1 MRTLDEI
8 KEVINQ
14 ITYKRG
20 WVIIVSLDGNRP
32 VLQVEFE
39 GEDVVTGAIEKQKCR
54 KWFLSYHMCNNE
66 LVGTAFNAIRAAEE
80 HETRE
85 FFKYKNERVM
95 NPHFSYDDIADLI
108 KQNKLKEESRASINS
123 Q

>member
-1 MRTLDEI
+1 MRTIDEI
-8 KEVINQ
+8 KEVISQ
-14 ITYKRG
+14 ITYKKG
-20 WVIIVSLDGNRP
+20 WVILVSLDGERP

-39 GEDVVTGAIEKQKCR
+39 GEDVLTGVIERQKCR

-66 LVGTAFNAIRAAEE
+66 LIGTAFKAIQAAEE

-95 NPHFSYDDIADLI
+95 NPHFSYDDIAELV
-108 KQNKLKEESRASINS
+108 KQNKLREDTRK
-123 Q
+123 

>member
-1 MRTLDEI
+1 MRTLEEL
-8 KEVINQ
+8 KKVIDQ
-14 ITYKRG
+14 ITYKKG
-20 WVIIVSLDGNRP
+20 WAILVSLDGDRP

-39 GEDVVTGAIEKQKCR
+39 GEDVVTGVIEKQKCR

-66 LVGTAFNAIRAAEE
+66 LVGTAFKAIQAAEE

-95 NPHFSYDDIADLI
+95 NPHFSYDDIAELV
-108 KQNKLKEESRASINS
+108 KQNKLKEDSRSTTNP